1 MIAGFSPAAR
11 CAIAAAGV
19 AALSGCA
26 TFGTNVKGNFS
37 CAAPDG
43 TCAPSSVIDD
53 RALAM
58 IAGEP
63 ATIQPAGPFQQT
75 PGVIKRQTTTA
86 AAGTVTRVGQKVLAI
101 VFPAHVDAQGRYHE
115 TSTVRAVVDTGAW
128 VAAVEERGPELAQAA
143 PAHVSVPSIEQAA
156 ALSGAAATLAAVPAP
171 EAVAAARARG
181 QARRAGDSAATT
193 PPSDPVAMPAK
204 AIPINKPA
212 GFSAKVED

>member
-1 MIAGFSPAAR
+1 MSAPIASGAR
-11 CAIAAAGV
+11 YAIVVAGL

-63 ATIQPAGPFQQT
+63 AALQPTGPFERA
-75 PGVIKRQTTTA
+75 PDVIRRQSTTA
-86 AAGTVTRVGQKVLAI
+86 DAGTVTRVGQKVLAI

-128 VAAVEERGPELAQAA
+128 LAAVDDRGPELAQVA
-143 PAHVSVPSIEQAA
+143 PMRVSVPSIDQASALADA
-156 ALSGAAATLAAVPAP
+156 AEPPAAVPAP
-171 EAVAAARARG
+171 EAVAAARALGR
-181 QARRAGDSAATT
+181 ARRAGTTAAADATAPASA
-193 PPSDPVAMPAK
+193 PAK
-204 AIPINKPA
+204 TIPINKPA

>member
-1 MIAGFSPAAR
+1 MIAPAKTAAR
-11 CAIAAAGV
+11 WAIAVAGL

-26 TFGTNVKGNFS
+26 TFGTNVRGNFS

-63 ATIQPAGPFQQT
+63 AAMQPAGPFQRT
-75 PGVIKRQTTTA
+75 PDVIRRPTTTA
-86 AAGTVTRVGQKVLAI
+86 AAGTVTRDGQKVLAI

-128 VAAVEERGPELAQAA
+128 VAVVEDRGPELAQAA
-143 PAHVSVPSIEQAA
+143 PVRVSVPPIEQAA
-156 ALSGAAATLAAVPAP
+156 ALAGAVTTLVAVPAP

-181 QARRAGDSAATT
+181 QARRAGVASAT
-193 PPSDPVAMPAK
+193 PAEGAVAPPTQSV
-204 AIPINKPA
+204 PINKPT